1 MSDLHPRR
9 LDHHPVHLGLG
20 AVARPLD
27 AFDGTPTWYQT
38 YERETAG
45 DGREGRLVAMHT
57 FDGPWTG
64 WEAHP
69 SGDELVVCVAGRIE
83 LVQEL
88 DGAERRIRL
97 EAGEYA
103 INPPGVWHTADVD
116 PAVPTTCLFVTAGSG
131 TETRPR

>member
-1 MSDLHPRR
+1 MSEPHPRR

-27 AFDGTPTWYQT
+27 AFDGTPASYQA
-38 YERETAG
+38 YERETEG
-45 DGREGRLVAMHT
+45 DGREGRLVSMHT

-64 WEAHP
+64 WEVHP
-69 SGDELVVCVAGRIE
+69 SGHEVVVCVAGCIE
-83 LVQEL
+83 LVQEI
-88 DGAERRIRL
+88 DGVERRVRL

-103 INPPGVWHTADVD
+103 INPPGVWHTADVE
-116 PAVPTTCLFVTAGSG
+116 PAVPTTCLFITAGSG